1 MSLCGVAHPLRLEQ
15 LARRLTGKRSDQA
28 WSGCSREGNTPR
40 EALFPPR
47 FPPLDV
53 IAEIRHLFEYP
64 RTGIILKCDVS
75 GLPTRNRCMR
85 PITTPTN
92 KAKKYHA

>member
-40 EALFPPR
+40 EALFPFL
-47 FPPLDV
+47 FPLGGSQ
-53 IAEIRHLFEYP
+53 L
-64 RTGIILKCDVS
+64 G
-75 GLPTRNRCMR
+75 PTMDER
-85 PITTPTN
+85 
-92 KAKKYHA
+92 